1 MADPLAATTP
11 VAAPPVTDYAGLPS
25 AMGVAWWRRL
35 LGALLAT
42 TLALAFAGIVLAA
55 GLGAAVVAGVGI
67 SLTEPGSTTL
77 FDDPLWEIGVLFAV
91 IAALIPA
98 ILIAVRAVE
107 GRPPGTVSSVAGRLR
122 PRLLGLGAALAV
134 PAVVL
139 VLVLLLAFTAGQE
152 VTGEV
157 AVQPAQRVLAG
168 LLVVALVVPFQAA
181 AEEYLRGYVIQV
193 VGRTWPGIAVSGLV
207 WSALHV
213 PSTVWGWLDLAV
225 FSVVAGVLIARL
237 GGLEAAIGLHVVYN
251 LVFLALAVPFLD
263 ESTPLAS
270 AGDADWALFA
280 GTVVA
285 LPMYAWVVL
294 RVTRRGQDRGDVN
307 DPDPRV
313 DRSVS

>member
-1 MADPLAATTP
+1 MADALAATTP
-11 VAAPPVTDYAGLPS
+11 TTAAPATGYARLAS

-35 LGALLAT
+35 LGAILAT
-42 TLALAFAGIVLAA
+42 TLAVAFAVAVIAA

-67 SLTEPGSTTL
+67 SLTDAGSTTL
-77 FDDPLWEIGVLFAV
+77 FGDPLWEIGVLFAM
-91 IAALIPA
+91 IATIIPA

-107 GRPPGTVSSVAGRLR
+107 GRPPGTVASVAGHLR
-122 PRLLGLGAALAV
+122 PRLLGLGTALAV
-134 PAVVL
+134 PAVAL
-139 VLVLLLAFTAGQE
+139 VLVLLLVFTAGQE

-157 AVQPAQRVLAG
+157 ATQPAQRVLVG
-168 LLVVALVVPFQAA
+168 LVVVALVVPFQAA
-181 AEEYLRGYVIQV
+181 AEEYLRGYVMQV

-251 LVFLALAVPFLD
+251 LVFLAVAVPFLD

-280 GTVVA
+280 STVVV
-285 LPMYAWVVL
+285 LPLYAWVVL
-294 RVTRRGQDRGDVN
+294 RVAGRPGRPAGD
-307 DPDPRV
+307 DAGGDQ
-313 DRSVS
+313 RSAPGR